1 MGIDLSRVK
10 PFEIC
15 SIRPP
20 TENHSLTFRLTRN
33 CYWNRCGFCPA
44 YKFGF
49 RFSKRNIGE
58 VKEDIKRARLID
70 DLLDEQDIGES
81 PYAFAGYGRVTE
93 LLRSIQAVQGE
104 DDREVEKGGDE
115 VRQDLHPDLVWFLS
129 WFKERPNLEDSL
141 NHVVT
146 WRMAGGQTCFLGD
159 ADSLI
164 LRPEF
169 VAEILE
175 EIKVSFPSILRF
187 TVYGRTRTAARMRR
201 VEELE
206 AYGKAGLDRIHYG
219 LESGSD
225 AVLKFMNK
233 GTTKAEHI
241 DAGIKTREAGLSCSV
256 YVMPGLGG
264 TRWSEEH
271 AHETAEVLTKMNPD
285 YVRLRSLQVF
295 PQTPLDVACRRGEF
309 TEASEEQVVRE
320 IRMMLEETHAETE
333 IVSDSA
339 SNLLSVGGRL
349 PKDRP
354 AMLREIDQYL
364 ALTKRQK
371 LLFSVESRL
380 HAFVGQYGGLSDD
393 ISRSISPYLRGE
405 RPDFSR
411 ASDGEIEGMIKLIR
425 SKLMP

>member
-1 MGIDLSRVK
+1 MGIDLSKVR

-15 SIRPP
+15 YIRPP
-20 TENHSLTFRLTRN
+20 TENTSLTFRITRN

-58 VKEDIKRARLID
+58 VKEDIERAKLID
-70 DLLDEQDIGES
+70 DLLYEQGIGDS

-93 LLRSIQAVQGE
+93 LLRGIQAAQGE
-104 DDREVEKGGDE
+104 DDREVGKSEDE
-115 VRQDLHPDLVWFLS
+115 VGQDLHPDLVWFLS

-141 NHVVT
+141 QHVLT

-164 LRPEF
+164 LRPAF
-169 VAEILE
+169 VTEILE
-175 EIKVSFPSILRF
+175 EIKARFPSILRF
-187 TVYGRTRTAARMRR
+187 TVYGRTRTAARIRR

-206 AYGKAGLDRIHYG
+206 AYGNAGLDRIHYG

-233 GTTKAEHI
+233 GSTKAEHME
-241 DAGIKTREAGLSCSV
+241 AGIKTREAGLSCSV

-271 AHETAEVLTKMNPD
+271 AHETADVLTKMNPD
-285 YVRLRSLQVF
+285 YVRLRTLQVF
-295 PQTPLDVACRRGEF
+295 PQTPLDEACRSGEF
-309 TEASEEQVVRE
+309 AETTEEQVVRE
-320 IRMMLEETHAETE
+320 IRIMLEETHAETE

-339 SNLLSVGGRL
+339 SNLLSVSGRL
-349 PKDRP
+349 PQDRP
-354 AMLREIDQYL
+354 AMLREIDRYL

-371 LLFSVESRL
+371 LLFSVDSRL

-393 ISRSISPYLRGE
+393 ISRSISPYLKGE
-405 RPDFSR
+405 KLDFSR
-411 ASDGEIEGMIKLIR
+411 ASDGEIEGIIKLIR